1 MMTKRRAVSAWF
13 GFDLGRTTGKDG
25 RRVKEEE
32 EAEGWGCW
40 VQVKNVLDET
50 VRCHSRVISW
60 EM

>member
-32 EAEGWGCW
+32 EAEGWGRG
-40 VQVKNVLDET
+40 KDGNPGNLE
-50 VRCHSRVISW
+50 
-60 EM
+60 